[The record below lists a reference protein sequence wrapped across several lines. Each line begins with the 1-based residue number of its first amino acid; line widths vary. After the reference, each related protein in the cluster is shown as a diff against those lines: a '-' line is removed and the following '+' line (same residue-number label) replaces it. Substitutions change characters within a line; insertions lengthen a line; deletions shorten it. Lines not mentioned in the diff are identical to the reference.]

1 LRRGFALDATPP
13 EVDFPVLYIYEIHVE
28 RAWRG
33 TGLGSFLLQEALST
47 AREADISTVLLTRW
61 ARVGSTLNTSPT
73 NKDFYRAHKFY
84 PTSLARRREEYS
96 IWRRDL

>member
-1 LRRGFALDATPP
+1 MAGHGA
-13 EVDFPVLYIYEIHVE
+13 
-28 RAWRG
+28 
-33 TGLGSFLLQEALST
+33 GLLPLAGGAEHG

-84 PTSLARRREEYS
+84 PTSLARRSEEYS